1 MKADDV
7 AVAACPSVGPHGARC
22 DIRYGHIGSHG
33 GIDRA
38 GAWRTW
44 T

>member
-22 DIRYGHIGSHG
+22 DIRRGHIGAHG

-38 GAWRTW
+38 GMWRTW